1 MTKDSNPHH
10 AARSSAASVPSAL
23 VLRYEAELKL
33 VAEQRGPILDLACG
47 RGRNGLHLAQQGAP
61 VVFADNDAT
70 ALEDIQQQLAAEA
83 LSKQYCRCWQVD
95 LETEADAPLE
105 HNEYSAIMVFRY
117 LHRPLFGSIKQAL
130 VPGGLLVYETF
141 TRDQAQYGRPNN
153 PNFLLHPGELQREFK
168 SWTFLHSFEG
178 TVQNQSGH
186 TQAIAQLVA
195 VKPQ

>member
-141 TRDQAQYGRPNN
+141 TRDRRNTGALTIRTFYYIRASCNGSLRAGPFFTASKGPFKTSPVIHRP
-153 PNFLLHPGELQREFK
+153 
-168 SWTFLHSFEG
+168 SHS
-178 TVQNQSGH
+178 
-186 TQAIAQLVA
+186 
-195 VKPQ
+195 